1 MADNYGMEVKA
12 SVKLP
17 TSADIDKQIRKLEK
31 SISKLQV
38 SGKFEESTLKN
49 LTSQL
54 NTLKAN
60 IATASFSQ
68 DALQNLTNQINN
80 ALQGIQINNI
90 GTGKQTQQVGQ
101 NVGKQL
107 KENISSALRSGIDS
121 SSIDDFAK
129 RLKGIGVADST
140 IDETVKRLRELE
152 YTVEKVKGK
161 FSEKDGVVSLTG
173 LDIVAKDGAD
183 TLNIVERLNQKT
195 KEWKRE
201 IGVTTSF
208 KEQQQEIRD
217 TANEADRLATILT
230 KVEKAKGKSTV
241 ANKMFGDIDGAD
253 DVKTSMR
260 ELERLLGE
268 FDNTTS
274 LKDQELAWVKID
286 NAVKALNADIE
297 KYNQRNNTNTS
308 VDDEAAKLEALAKRV
323 QDVKSKFTTG
333 ADGKAVSDYQ
343 NRIQGLSDSF
353 EKYGATSDITK
364 AKIEQLKEIL
374 AGFRKEDGTFLDD
387 EALDAQANKFEQEF
401 KEIKIAVDQA
411 KLAYDKFTQ
420 PVSKEK
426 ATTLINRINSF
437 LTKNTAITQ
446 EAKAKLQGYV
456 DELEK
461 GVSLNRWN
469 EINGALKETEN
480 SMRGLGKLGASLK
493 NQMKQAAES
502 FTQWLSVS
510 SAIMLVID
518 QLRRMPKAVKEL
530 DDAVTDFTMA
540 TGANKAQ
547 VESLVKTYAHLGD
560 ELSATVTDVTTSAT
574 EWLKQ
579 GKSIADTETLI
590 RDSMVLSKVGK
601 LSSADAT
608 KYLTSVMKSYK
619 VSVADTLGIVDKL
632 SAVDMASA
640 TDVGGLAEGIST
652 VANNA
657 RLAGVSMDKLLGYL
671 AAVGE
676 VSQEGMSGVGTAYNA
691 IFARMGNIKLSR
703 LKDYET
709 GEDLSNVETVLKGV
723 QISLRDSQNSFRD
736 FDEVLDETAGRW
748 STFSE
753 VQQRAIANAFAGT
766 HHVDSFITLMENYDN
781 ALKYS
786 ETSMDSSG
794 QAMEKFAAYE
804 DSLTGHTEKLE
815 NAFIQLSDNFLESE
829 FLKTLTDIGTIGVK
843 AINGLVSAFGS
854 LGTIGI
860 GAGIWKSFKNAG
872 ICV

>member
-1 MADNYGMEVKA
+1 MADNYGMEVKG

-38 SGKFEESTLKN
+38 SGKFEEATLKN
-49 LTSQL
+49 LTNQL

-260 ELERLLGE
+260 ELERLLSE

-364 AKIEQLKEIL
+364 AKIEQLKETL

-387 EALDAQANKFEQEF
+387 EALDAQVNKFEQEF

>member
-1 MADNYGMEVKA
+1 M
-12 SVKLP
+12 S
-17 TSADIDKQIRKLEK
+17 
-31 SISKLQV
+31 
-38 SGKFEESTLKN
+38 
-49 LTSQL
+49 
-54 NTLKAN
+54 
-60 IATASFSQ
+60 
-68 DALQNLTNQINN
+68 
-80 ALQGIQINNI
+80 
-90 GTGKQTQQVGQ
+90 
-101 NVGKQL
+101 
-107 KENISSALRSGIDS
+107 
-121 SSIDDFAK
+121 
-129 RLKGIGVADST
+129 
-140 IDETVKRLRELE
+140 
-152 YTVEKVKGK
+152 
-161 FSEKDGVVSLTG
+161 
-173 LDIVAKDGAD
+173 
-183 TLNIVERLNQKT
+183 
-195 KEWKRE
+195 
-201 IGVTTSF
+201 
-208 KEQQQEIRD
+208 
-217 TANEADRLATILT
+217 
-230 KVEKAKGKSTV
+230 
-241 ANKMFGDIDGAD
+241 
-253 DVKTSMR
+253 
-260 ELERLLGE
+260 
-268 FDNTTS
+268 
-274 LKDQELAWVKID
+274 
-286 NAVKALNADIE
+286 
-297 KYNQRNNTNTS
+297 
-308 VDDEAAKLEALAKRV
+308 
-323 QDVKSKFTTG
+323 
-333 ADGKAVSDYQ
+333 
-343 NRIQGLSDSF
+343 
-353 EKYGATSDITK
+353 
-364 AKIEQLKEIL
+364 
-374 AGFRKEDGTFLDD
+374 
-387 EALDAQANKFEQEF
+387 
-401 KEIKIAVDQA
+401 
-411 KLAYDKFTQ
+411 YDKFNQ
-420 PVSKEK
+420 PVSDDKK
-426 ATTLINRINSF
+426 ASLINRINSF

-446 EAKAKLQGYV
+446 EAKGKLLGYV
-456 DELEK
+456 DELES
-461 GVSLNRWN
+461 GVNLNRWN
-469 EINGALKETEN
+469 EINGSLKETEN

-510 SAIMLVID
+510 SAIMLVVD
-518 QLRRMPKAVKEL
+518 QLRKMPQKVKEL

-540 TGANKAQ
+540 TGANKTQ
-547 VESLVKTYAHLGD
+547 VESLISTYADLGD
-560 ELSATVTDVTTSAT
+560 DLSATVTDVTTSAT

-619 VSVADTLGIVDKL
+619 VSVDDTLGVVDKL

-640 TDVGGLAEGIST
+640 TDVGGLAEGMSS

-676 VSQEGMSGVGTAYNA
+676 VSQDGMSSVGTAYNA

-786 ETSMDSSG
+786 ETAMDSSG
-794 QAMEKFAAYE
+794 QAMEKFSAYE

>member
-49 LTSQL
+49 LTNQL

-80 ALQGIQINNI
+80 ALQGIQINSI

-241 ANKMFGDIDGAD
+241 ANKMFGDVDGAD

-268 FDNTTS
+268 FDDTAS

-286 NAVKALNADIE
+286 NAVKALNAGIE

-364 AKIEQLKEIL
+364 AKIEQLKETL

-518 QLRRMPKAVKEL
+518 QLRRMPRAVKEL
-530 DDAVTDFTMA
+530 DDAITDFTMA

-547 VESLVKTYAHLGD
+547 VESLIKTYGHLGD
-560 ELSATVTDVTTSAT
+560 ELSATVTDVTVSAT

-608 KYLTSVMKSYK
+608 KYLTSVMKSYN

-815 NAFIQLSDNFLESE
+815 NAFIQLSDNFLESD
-829 FLKTLTDIGTIGVK
+829 FLKFLTDVGTIGVK